1 MLNEFTIRNFNDYL
15 PDDMIFHVGTD
26 FNVILFNELSS
37 ETAGNT
43 EHECGISDLLNK
55 FKVYSWKMDKT
66 TRFEYYELIV
76 KTVSVIVAKCKLFKD
91 LYNDKYD
98 SRVPL
103 TDDTRKVMRDHFE
116 QIMKLRATLSVY
128 VNITDKDTIS
138 NTFDVTVLDYCDT
151 KYDYVCNE
159 VLQPN
164 YPTLFQ
170 EDILP
175 YVDLGKLKDDTLNDM
190 QRQGIYFVQDVYDS
204 GFTYMV
210 EF

>member
-15 PDDMIFHVGTD
+15 PDDMIFHVDTD
-26 FNVILFNELSS
+26 LNVILFNELSS
-37 ETAGNT
+37 EMAGNT
-43 EHECGISDLLNK
+43 ECECGISDLLNK

-66 TRFEYYELIV
+66 KRFAYYSRIV
-76 KTVSVIVAKCKLFKD
+76 ETVSRIVTQCKIFRV
-91 LYNDKYD
+91 LYNDKFD
-98 SRVPL
+98 HSVEL
-103 TDDTRKVMRDHFE
+103 TDDTKKAMQYDFK
-116 QIMKLRATLSVY
+116 QIMKLRAELSVY
-128 VNITDKDTIS
+128 VNITDKDTILD
-138 NTFDVTVLDYCDT
+138 TFDVTVLDYCDT

-175 YVDLGKLKDDTLNDM
+175 YVDLNKLQKDILNDM

-204 GFTYMV
+204 GLTYMV

>member
-1 MLNEFTIRNFNDYL
+1 MLNEFTIRNFFV
-15 PDDMIFHVGTD
+15 DDMIFHVGTD
-26 FNVILFNELSS
+26 FSKILLNELTS
-37 ETAGNT
+37 EGSGYP
-43 EHECGISDLLNK
+43 EDECGIMDLLNK
-55 FKVYSWKMDKT
+55 FKVYSWKLDKT

-98 SRVPL
+98 SSVPL
-103 TDDTRKVMRDHFE
+103 TDDTRKAMRDHFE

-138 NTFDVTVLDYCDT
+138 NTFDVTVLDYCDN

-159 VLQPN
+159 VLQKN

-190 QRQGIYFVQDVYDS
+190 QRQGIYFVQDVYDNS
-204 GFTYMV
+204 FTYMV

>member
-15 PDDMIFHVGTD
+15 PNDMIFHIGTD
-26 FNVILFNELSS
+26 LNVILFNELSS

-55 FKVYSWKMDKT
+55 FKVYSWKMDKIE
-66 TRFEYYELIV
+66 RFAYYSRIV
-76 KTVSVIVAKCKLFKD
+76 ETVSRIVTQCKIFRI
-91 LYNDKYD
+91 LYNDKFD
-98 SRVPL
+98 HSSEL
-103 TDDTRKVMRDHFE
+103 TDDTKKAMQSDFK
-116 QIMKLRATLSVY
+116 QIMKLRAELSVY
-128 VNITDKDTIS
+128 VNITDRDTIS
-138 NTFDVTVLDYCDT
+138 NTFDVTMLGYSDNR
-151 KYDYVCNE
+151 YDYVREE
-159 VLQPN
+159 VLQTN

-175 YVDLGKLKDDTLNDM
+175 YVDLIKLQNDTLNDM